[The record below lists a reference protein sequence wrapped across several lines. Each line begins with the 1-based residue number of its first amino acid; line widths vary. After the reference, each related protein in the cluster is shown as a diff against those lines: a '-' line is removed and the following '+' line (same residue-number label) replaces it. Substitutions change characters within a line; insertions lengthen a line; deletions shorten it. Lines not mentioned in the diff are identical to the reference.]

1 MSVLRKRQREIQMK
15 RLEGKSRARQAALCI
30 GLIRHKGKEF
40 IENRPLYALGVTT
53 LGVAFL
59 SQTRHFKSS
68 IFSYQPVSLILGLLK

>member
-40 IENRPLYALGVTT
+40 IEDFFA
-53 LGVAFL
+53 
-59 SQTRHFKSS
+59 
-68 IFSYQPVSLILGLLK
+68 